1 MTRIVIV
8 PSPISTLKHLKA
20 SGVSKSFSNAFRILT
35 LHNLKEFSSL
45 IDSLVGL
52 LHLNELS
59 ATDNDDADDDDDAAA
74 ADADDATIES
84 ITL

>member
-1 MTRIVIV
+1 MTRIVVV

-59 ATDNDDADDDDDAAA
+59 ATDADDDDD
-74 ADADDATIES
+74 DDNDDDATIES